1 MEDWKNGRLEK
12 WKIGKMED
20 WKNGRLEKWKIGK
33 MEDWDYTTS
42 TVPSKPSSYLLFL
55 P

>member
-20 WKNGRLEKWKIGK
+20 WKNGRLEGLIYHFPNSNG
-33 MEDWDYTTS
+33 EC
-42 TVPSKPSSYLLFL
+42 SKFKGSSGDITIH
-55 P
+55 